1 MVKLSLSKFQ
11 SFLQDSFLERDIQNE
26 DNITN
31 FIEECSEEDTFIIS
45 KIKSTFPCWSKE
57 SAIEVSTQERILNV
71 TRSFIIYGVF
81 LYLIII
87 LPLGY
92 IVENATNI
100 AFDHVY
106 PLYNGN
112 GS

>member
-31 FIEECSEEDTFIIS
+31 FIEECSEEDIFIIS

-57 SAIEVSTQERILNV
+57 IAIEVLKEFYTLLDYSYSMEF
-71 TRSFIIYGVF
+71 SFI
-81 LYLIII
+81 
-87 LPLGY
+87 
-92 IVENATNI
+92 
-100 AFDHVY
+100 
-106 PLYNGN
+106 
-112 GS
+112 